1 MLRTAFAVL
10 FFASFV
16 LNAYATSILY
26 PVGLRCEY
34 RTNPLGVETI
44 QPRLTWTL
52 TSNRREQ
59 KQSAYQL
66 IVSSSPQLLVHSNA
80 DLWDSGKVATDQSA
94 HIVYAGKPLTTG
106 QQAYWKVRVWDKSGV
121 VSSYSR
127 AARWEM
133 GLLAATDWR
142 ARWIGRNASDGAFRR
157 AHNGF
162 HSEFAT
168 GAASAK
174 WIQIDLGKSQRFD
187 AVRLFPTRPY
197 DFHADLPGTFFPVRF
212 RVETSD
218 TADFAA
224 PKSVLDRTM
233 SDIANPKTDSPRYAC
248 TPTEAR
254 YVRLT
259 ATRLRVREGRYA
271 LALAEMQVL
280 SGETNVALH
289 ATAAASDTIETD
301 DWSTK
306 NLTDGDLN
314 SHAAQSTQTPYVRKE
329 FAVSRP
335 IAKARLYATAQG
347 LYICYLNGKRIGND
361 VFTPGDTDYHKRIQY
376 QTYDITAQLKAGG
389 NAIGVV
395 LGDGWYCGHVGLAGR
410 MQYGEQPRALVQL
423 KLDYTDGTSETVVSD
438 GTWKSSTGP
447 IRSNDL
453 LDGEEYD
460 ARQEM
465 GGWSNPGFAATG
477 WQPVET
483 TPLTSVVLV
492 AQYAPTVQHVLT
504 LRPKTIAEKPSGAYI
519 FDLGQ
524 NMVGWARL
532 KVSGA
537 AGQKVRLRFGEML
550 NPDGSLYTTNLRGA
564 RATDYYT
571 LRGGGVET
579 YEPSFTFHGFRYV
592 ELTGFP
598 GKPDKGAI
606 TGIVVSS
613 AMPQTG
619 SFTCSNPMV
628 NQLQSNILWGQRGNY
643 LEIPTDCPQRDERL
657 GWMGDAQIFV
667 RTACFNADAAAFMT
681 KWTQDVVDAQSPE
694 GGFSDVTPRVGDMS
708 DGAPAWGDAGVI
720 VPWTVYECYGDTRL
734 IAERYPAMAKWIEYI
749 HSVNPDLLWRK
760 RSNNNFGDWLNV
772 DADCPRDVLATAYF
786 AYSTRLMSK
795 MAAALGKT
803 EDAERYE
810 ALFQQIKTAFN
821 GAFVAPD
828 GRIAGDTQT
837 CYVLALRFDLL
848 PESLR
853 SDAAKRL
860 VTDIM
865 EKRKGHLSTGFLGV
879 GYLNPTL
886 TQAGSLDVAYRL
898 LQNDTYPSWG
908 YSIRQGATTI
918 WERWDGWTKE
928 KGFQDPGMNSFNHYS
943 LGSVG
948 EWLYHTVAGI
958 DLDPDHPGYS
968 HVLLHPRPGGGLTYA
983 SAAYQSLHGKIVSDW
998 KIVKGT
1004 FRWHIV
1010 IPANTTATVSVPTGD
1025 TASVLESGSA
1035 ADSAI
1040 GVHFLRSEPG
1050 FAFYEVGSGSYT
1062 FTSKMPQASK

>member
-1 MLRTAFAVL
+1 MLRTAFAFLV
-10 FFASFV
+10 FASSV
-16 LNAYATSILY
+16 SASSASSALRPSA
-26 PVGLRCEY
+26 LRCEY
-34 RTNPLGVETI
+34 RTNPIGVEAA
-44 QPRLTWTL
+44 QPRLTWIL
-52 TSNRREQ
+52 TSKQRAQ
-59 KQSAYQL
+59 KQTAYQVL
-66 IVSSSPQLLVHSNA
+66 IASTSRLVSQNNA
-80 DLWDSGKVATDQSA
+80 DLWDSGKVPTDQSA
-94 HIVYAGKPLTTG
+94 HIVYAGKPLRTG
-106 QQAYWKVRVWDKSGV
+106 QQAYWKVRVWDKSGG

-127 AARWEM
+127 IARWEM
-133 GLLAATDWR
+133 GLLETTDWR
-142 ARWIGRNASDGAFRR
+142 AQWIGQRGTGNAFAG

-162 HSEFAT
+162 HSQFASVADT
-168 GAASAK
+168 EK
-174 WIQIDLGKSQRFD
+174 WVQIDLGKPQRFE
-187 AVRLFPTRPY
+187 AIRLFPTRPF
-197 DFHADLPGTFFPVRF
+197 DFHADLPGTFYPVRF

-218 TADFAA
+218 SEDFAA
-224 PKSVLDRTM
+224 PKLILDRTV
-233 SDIANPKTDSPRYAC
+233 SDIANPGTDAPQYAC

-259 ATRLRVREGRYA
+259 ATRLRVREDRYA

-280 SGETNVALH
+280 SGNANIAMHAPVTASDSIETN
-289 ATAAASDTIETD
+289 
-301 DWSTK
+301 DWLTK
-306 NLTDGDLN
+306 NLTDGDLT
-314 SHAAQSTQTPYVRKE
+314 SHAALATETPYFRKE
-329 FAVSRP
+329 FVTSRS
-335 IAKARLYATAQG
+335 IARARIYATAQG

-376 QTYDITAQLKAGG
+376 QTYDITGRLKKGN

-410 MQYGEQPRALVQL
+410 RQYGDHPHALIQV

-438 GTWKSSTGP
+438 ETWKSSAGP
-447 IRSNDL
+447 IRTNDL

-460 ARQEM
+460 ARREM
-465 GGWSNPGFAATG
+465 GGWSKPGFAATD
-477 WQPVET
+477 WQPVEA
-483 TPLTSVVLV
+483 TPLTSVALV

-504 LRPKTIAEKPSGAYI
+504 LKPKTIAEKPAGAYI

-532 KVSGA
+532 KVNGA
-537 AGQKVRLRFGEML
+537 AGQKVRLRFAEML

-571 LRGGGVET
+571 LKGGGVET

-598 GKPDKGAI
+598 GVPDKSAI

-613 AMPQTG
+613 AVPQTG
-619 SFTCSNPMV
+619 TITCSNPLV
-628 NQLQSNILWGQRGNY
+628 NQLQSNIQWGQRGNY

-657 GWMGDAQIFV
+657 GWMGDAQIFI
-667 RTACFNADAAAFMT
+667 RTACFNSDVATFMT

-720 VPWTVYECYGDTRL
+720 VPWTIYQCYGDTRL

-749 HSVNPDLLWRK
+749 RSENPDMLWRK

-828 GRIAGDTQT
+828 GRITGDTQT

-853 SDAAKRL
+853 ADAAKRL
-860 VTDIM
+860 VTDIID
-865 EKRKGHLSTGFLGV
+865 KRKGHLSTGFLGV

-968 HVLLHPRPGGGLTYA
+968 HILLHPRPGGGLTYA
-983 SAAYQSLHGKIVSDW
+983 AATYDSLHGKIVSDW
-998 KIVKGT
+998 KIADGIL
-1004 FRWHIV
+1004 RWHVV
-1010 IPANTTATVSVPTGD
+1010 IPANTTATVSVPTAD
-1025 TASVLESGSA
+1025 TASVEEGGRSA
-1035 ADSAI
+1035 ASAF

-1050 FAFYEVGSGSYT
+1050 FAIYEVGSGDYT
-1062 FTSKMPQASK
+1062 FTFKAL